1 MSAIIKELE
10 SHGPII
16 AVVEWWLNRGRYD
29 KLGTA
34 WGRRLELYRDG
45 VVYERKML
53 FHREQGH
60 AFLRRR
66 KIMNLR
72 RGLADAGSW
81 KDFRDEWLVMQKNLD
96 RQAVNID
103 QVKKGEMK

>member
-16 AVVEWWLNRGRYD
+16 ACVEWWLHNGRYD
-29 KLGTA
+29 THGTA

-45 VVYERKML
+45 IVYERKML
-53 FHREQGH
+53 YHREQGL

-66 KIMNLR
+66 KVMNLR
-72 RGLADAGSW
+72 RGLADSGSW
-81 KDFRDEWLVMQKNLD
+81 QDFRDEWLVMQKNLERTVVD
-96 RQAVNID
+96 LAQA
-103 QVKKGEMK
+103 KKEK

>member
-1 MSAIIKELE
+1 VSAVVKDLD

-16 AVVEWWLNRGRYD
+16 ACVEWWLRGGKYD
-29 KLGTA
+29 TNNTA

-66 KIMNLR
+66 KVMNLR
-72 RGLADAGSW
+72 RGLADAGGW
-81 KDFRDEWLVMQKNLD
+81 KDFRDEWLGMQKNLD
-96 RQAVNID
+96 RQVVDLTQA
-103 QVKKGEMK
+103 KKEK